1 MKTLT
6 EKMQKSIFYTV
17 VSLIIAIALPI
28 FLKNAWASLIGVA
41 ATSLFLYQT
50 FVYYRAMKNEDFI
63 TIPAECIKKTKGDLG
78 AMTYSE
84 KCYFQPLPKI
94 HVNGVIELQIATENN
109 ALVSDK
115 LRRKKKRNNDKVYVG
130 ERYEL
135 VFSKPSNESLE
146 KLSADDFTNA
156 NFIALSVL
164 RCEDA
169 REKNSESE
177 EKTANIPN
185 TD

>member
-6 EKMQKSIFYTV
+6 EKIQKSIFYTV

-63 TIPAECIKKTKGDLG
+63 TVPVKCIKKTKGDLG

-84 KCYFQPLPKI
+84 KCFFQPLPETRI
-94 HVNGVIELQIATENN
+94 NGVIELQIATENN

-115 LRRKKKRNNDKVYVG
+115 LRRKKKRNNDTVYEG
-130 ERYEL
+130 EMYEL

-156 NFIALSVL
+156 NFIALSPL
-164 RCEDA
+164 RNEESG
-169 REKNSESE
+169 EKNNE
-177 EKTANIPN
+177 EKNA
-185 TD
+185 

>member
-6 EKMQKSIFYTV
+6 EKIQKSIFYTV
-17 VSLIIAIALPI
+17 VSLVIAIALPI

-63 TIPAECIKKTKGDLG
+63 TIPVKCIKKTKGDLG

-84 KCYFQPLPKI
+84 KCFFQPLPETRI
-94 HVNGVIELQIATENN
+94 NGVIELQIATENN

-115 LRRKKKRNNDKVYVG
+115 LRRKKKRNNDTVYEG
-130 ERYEL
+130 EMYEL

-156 NFIALSVL
+156 NFIALSPL
-164 RCEDA
+164 RNEESG
-169 REKNSESE
+169 EKNNE
-177 EKTANIPN
+177 EKNA
-185 TD
+185 

>member
-17 VSLIIAIALPI
+17 VSLVIAIALPI

-63 TIPAECIKKTKGDLG
+63 TVPVKCIKKTKGDLG

-84 KCYFQPLPKI
+84 KCFFQPLPETQI
-94 HVNGVIELQIATENN
+94 NGVIELQIATENN

-115 LRRKKKRNNDKVYVG
+115 LRRKKKRNNDTVYEG

-156 NFIALSVL
+156 NFIALSAL
-164 RCEDA
+164 RDEESG
-169 REKNSESE
+169 EKNNE
-177 EKTANIPN
+177 EKML
-185 TD
+185 DKE

>member
-6 EKMQKSIFYTV
+6 EKIQKSIFYTV
-17 VSLIIAIALPI
+17 VSLVIAIALPI

-63 TIPAECIKKTKGDLG
+63 TVPVKCIKKTKGDLG

-84 KCYFQPLPKI
+84 KCFFQPLPETRI
-94 HVNGVIELQIATENN
+94 NGVIELQIATENN

-115 LRRKKKRNNDKVYVG
+115 LRRKKKRNNDTVYEG
-130 ERYEL
+130 EMYEL

-156 NFIALSVL
+156 NFIALSPL
-164 RCEDA
+164 RNEESGGKNNE
-169 REKNSESE
+169 EKN
-177 EKTANIPN
+177 A
-185 TD
+185 

>member
-6 EKMQKSIFYTV
+6 EKIQKSIFYTV
-17 VSLIIAIALPI
+17 VSLVIAIALPI

-63 TIPAECIKKTKGDLG
+63 TVPVKCIKKTKGDLG

-84 KCYFQPLPKI
+84 KCFFQPLPETRI
-94 HVNGVIELQIATENN
+94 NGVIELQIATENN

-115 LRRKKKRNNDKVYVG
+115 LRRKKKRNNDTVYEG
-130 ERYEL
+130 EMYEL

-156 NFIALSVL
+156 NFIALSPL
-164 RCEDA
+164 RNEESG
-169 REKNSESE
+169 EKNNE
-177 EKTANIPN
+177 EKNA
-185 TD
+185 

>member
-17 VSLIIAIALPI
+17 VSLVIAIALPI

-63 TIPAECIKKTKGDLG
+63 TVPVKCIKKTKGDLG

-84 KCYFQPLPKI
+84 KCFFQPLPETRI
-94 HVNGVIELQIATENN
+94 NGVIELQIATENN

-115 LRRKKKRNNDKVYVG
+115 LRRKKKRNNDTVYEG
-130 ERYEL
+130 EMYEL

-156 NFIALSVL
+156 NFIALSPL
-164 RCEDA
+164 RNEESG
-169 REKNSESE
+169 EKNNE
-177 EKTANIPN
+177 EKNA
-185 TD
+185 

>member
-6 EKMQKSIFYTV
+6 EKMRKSIFYAV

-28 FLKNAWASLIGVA
+28 ALKNAWASLIGGA
-41 ATSLFLYQT
+41 ATALFLYQT
-50 FVYYRAMKNEDFI
+50 FVYYKAMKNKDFI
-63 TIPAECIKKTKGDLG
+63 TIPAECIKKTKGDIG

-84 KCYFQPLPKI
+84 KCFFQPLPEAQ
-94 HVNGVIELQIATENN
+94 VNDIIALQIATENN

-115 LRRKKKRNNDKVYVG
+115 LRRKKKRNNDTVYVG

-135 VFSKPSNESLE
+135 VFSKPSSEDDA
-146 KLSADDFTNA
+146 KLSADNFTNA

-169 REKNSESE
+169 GEKNSESE
-177 EKTANIPN
+177 EETANIPN

>member
-17 VSLIIAIALPI
+17 VSLVIAIALPI
-28 FLKNAWASLIGVA
+28 FLKNAWASLIGIA

-63 TIPAECIKKTKGDLG
+63 TVPVKCIKKTKGDLG

-84 KCYFQPLPKI
+84 KCFFQPLPETRI
-94 HVNGVIELQIATENN
+94 NGVIELQIATENN

-115 LRRKKKRNNDKVYVG
+115 LRRKKKRNNDTVYEG
-130 ERYEL
+130 EWYEL

-156 NFIALSVL
+156 NFIALSPL
-164 RCEDA
+164 RDEESG
-169 REKNSESE
+169 EKNNE
-177 EKTANIPN
+177 EKML
-185 TD
+185 DKE

>member
-63 TIPAECIKKTKGDLG
+63 TVPVKCIKKTKGDLG

-84 KCYFQPLPKI
+84 KCFFQPLPETRI
-94 HVNGVIELQIATENN
+94 NGVIELQIATENN

-115 LRRKKKRNNDKVYVG
+115 LRRKKKRNNDTVYEG
-130 ERYEL
+130 EIYEL

-156 NFIALSVL
+156 NFIALSPL
-164 RCEDA
+164 RNEESG
-169 REKNSESE
+169 EKNNE
-177 EKTANIPN
+177 EKML
-185 TD
+185 DKE

>member
-63 TIPAECIKKTKGDLG
+63 TVPVKCIKKTKGDLG

-84 KCYFQPLPKI
+84 KCFFQPLPETRI
-94 HVNGVIELQIATENN
+94 NGVIELQIATENN

-115 LRRKKKRNNDKVYVG
+115 LRRKKKRNNDTVYEG
-130 ERYEL
+130 EMYEL

-156 NFIALSVL
+156 NFIALSPL
-164 RCEDA
+164 RNEESG
-169 REKNSESE
+169 EKNNE
-177 EKTANIPN
+177 EKNA
-185 TD
+185 